1 VPLLSL
7 FVSILIVG
15 LAAHPVAAQPAA
27 AQPAA
32 APSADTSS
40 VLEVRVYTLK
50 RGVRADFHER
60 FVRESLP
67 LLRRARVDVVAYGPS
82 LHDEDSYFLMRAFP
96 GVAARER
103 AEAEFYGSREWIEG
117 PRDAVLAAIDTYTT
131 AVVAVDAATLK
142 GLRAMSTAPSPAPA
156 ADDVAALTRLNQD
169 YIDAVRSSN
178 VRRFSEILAEDFL
191 CTLADGTLVNRAE
204 FLERAGEP
212 TTALALE
219 AHDVQ
224 VRLLGDTAIVHAATS
239 FMHPDGT
246 PGRGRYTD
254 VWARRNGRWVAVAAQ
269 FARQ

>member
-1 VPLLSL
+1 VRLLSL
-7 FVSILIVG
+7 SATAVMVG
-15 LAAHPVAAQPAA
+15 IASHPVAAQSAA
-27 AQPAA
+27 MQLA
-32 APSADTSS
+32 APSSI
-40 VLEVRVYTLK
+40 LEVRVYTLK

-67 LLRRARVDVVAYGPS
+67 LLQRARVDVVAYGPS

-103 AEAEFYGSREWIEG
+103 AETEFYASREWIEG
-117 PRDAVLAAIDTYTT
+117 PRDAVLSAIDTYTT

-142 GLRAMSTAPSPAPA
+142 GLRAMSTAPAHASA

-169 YIDAVRSSN
+169 YVDAVRSSN
-178 VRRFSEILAEDFL
+178 VSRFAEILAEDFL

-204 FLERAGEP
+204 FLERAGQP
-212 TTALALE
+212 TTALDLE

-239 FMHPDGT
+239 FKHPNGQ

-269 FARQ
+269 FSRQ